1 MTSGGSPDR
10 QVGSGRGRGAMI
22 YSFGHGELDTD
33 RYELRVDGELVPLE
47 PQVFDVLAYL
57 VERRDRVVTKEELL
71 DNVWGDRFVS
81 ESALTSRIK
90 AARRAVGDDGR
101 AQRMIRTAHGRGY
114 RFVGEITPGAS
125 APTGTTSASPAEP
138 TGAVV
143 RAPRTR
149 YAHSRGHVVAYQVVG
164 EGSPTIVFIP
174 GFVSNIELQ
183 WELEPFATF
192 FRALTG
198 LGRLIVFDKYG
209 TGLSDRLAVSEAPTL
224 EERMDD
230 VRAVL
235 DEVDCRRATLFGI
248 SEGGP
253 MALMF
258 AATYPERVDR
268 LVLCGTYA
276 NEPFGSFE
284 RGEEL
289 ADRAERFWGSGT
301 VFESLNP
308 STVGDREQRRR
319 YARYEINS
327 ATSRG
332 AAALIR
338 LTNVMDARSTLPAV
352 SAPTLVVH
360 RTGDTIVPVERGR
373 ELASA
378 IPGSRLVEFPGRDH
392 LAFVGDVDLMVDEVR
407 AFLRGATS
415 RVALPERHLATVLLV
430 DPGSPAPSDARHV
443 HHRLVSEAAGQI
455 VESVGGL
462 LAATF
467 DGPARAVRVA
477 QAVVEALGSGSRA
490 GLHTAEV
497 LIAGGSIAGVGVD
510 IACSVAEMAEPGEV
524 WVSRTVRDLV
534 PGSGLGFADR
544 GTHPLAGLDEPWPLF
559 AAD

>member
-1 MTSGGSPDR
+1 
-10 QVGSGRGRGAMI
+10 MI
-22 YSFGHGELDTD
+22 YSFEHGELDTD
-33 RYELRVDGELVPLE
+33 RYELRVEGELVPLE

-57 VERRDRVVTKEELL
+57 VERHERVVTKEELL

-101 AQRMIRTAHGRGY
+101 TQRMIRTAHGRGY
-114 RFVGEITPGAS
+114 RFVGEIKPAARASTGTAS
-125 APTGTTSASPAEP
+125 ATPVEATDPDLR
-138 TGAVV
+138 V
-143 RAPRTR
+143 PRTR
-149 YAHSRGHVVAYQVVG
+149 YAQSGGHVVAYQVVG
-164 EGSPTIVFIP
+164 EGPPTIVFIP

-192 FRALTG
+192 FRSLAS

-235 DEVDCRRATLFGI
+235 DEVGCPRATLFGI

-253 MALMF
+253 LALLF

-289 ADRAERFWGSGT
+289 ADLAERFWGSGT
-301 VFESLNP
+301 VFEALSP

-338 LTNVMDARSTLPAV
+338 LTNAMDARSALAVV
-352 SAPTLVVH
+352 SAPSLVLH

-378 IPGSRLVEFPGRDH
+378 IPGARLVEFPGRDH
-392 LAFVGDVDLMVDEVR
+392 LAFLGDVDLLVGEVR
-407 AFLRGATS
+407 AFLGGVTS
-415 RVALPERHLATVLLV
+415 PVALPERHLATVVLV
-430 DPGSPAPSDARHV
+430 DAGSPAPSGARHI
-443 HHRLVSEAAGQI
+443 HHRLVSDAAGRI

-477 QAVVEALGSGSRA
+477 EALVDALGSGSRA

-497 LIAGGSIAGVGVD
+497 LIAGGSIAGLGVD
-510 IACSVAEMAEPGEV
+510 IACSVAELAEPGEV

-534 PGSGLGFADR
+534 AGSGLGFADR
-544 GTHPLAGLDEPWPLF
+544 GTHRLAGLDEPWPLF
-559 AAD
+559 AAV